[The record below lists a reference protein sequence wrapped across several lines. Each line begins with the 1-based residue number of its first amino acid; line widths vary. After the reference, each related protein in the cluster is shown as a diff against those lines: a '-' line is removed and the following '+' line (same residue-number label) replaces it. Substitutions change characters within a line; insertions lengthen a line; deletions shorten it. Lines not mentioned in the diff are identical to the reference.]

1 MRLTTQQIASIKQVA
16 AEVFGG
22 TAKIYLFGSRVLP
35 SAEQWHLLRELR
47 NQTAHEYPE
56 KPELVLA
63 NLSHLALAKLAL
75 RLGRSARLTRRV
87 A

>member
-35 SAEQWHLLRELR
+35 GAEQWQLLRELR
-47 NQTAHEYPE
+47 N
-56 KPELVLA
+56 
-63 NLSHLALAKLAL
+63 
-75 RLGRSARLTRRV
+75 
-87 A
+87 